1 VLLALY
7 STPEHPITNPLN
19 GSIQPAHTPARYRL
33 RWWRERGRCR
43 IGHLEQLELQRIWQG
58 RWAGRER
65 EAAAVAVA
73 VAAAAAAAVAAAAV
87 VVVVAAA
94 AAAAASAA
102 AERALQPQER
112 AHAWEL
118 PQAGLKPP
126 PAGHSPQ

>member
-7 STPEHPITNPLN
+7 STPVHPTTNPRN
-19 GSIQPAHTPARYRL
+19 DSIQPAHTPARCRL

-58 RWAGRER
+58 HWAGRER

-73 VAAAAAAAVAAAAV
+73 VAAAAAAAAVAAVV

-94 AAAAASAA
+94 AAAASAA
-102 AERALQPQER
+102 AEKALQPQEH